1 MSQRLIGA
9 ILGLVAVVA
18 VPIIA
23 AFALAASDDDDDLDR
38 TLILAPSSLAV
49 AQDELD
55 SALAQLGIP
64 TPEWVFAG
72 SQAIVAQ
79 LIDGAPAD
87 LLLTANR
94 ATLDRANDAGVTGA
108 TEVAFTENHLVLAV
122 AEGNPGNIVKLAD
135 LANPSLL
142 IGVCAADVPC
152 GQLANEM
159 TTALGV
165 DVAADTEEPNVRS
178 LSTKL
183 VAGELDA
190 SLIYRTDALATG
202 VEVIDVPG
210 IADYRTTYWGTS
222 LTGDSAVLDFL
233 LSDKGQAIL
242 RSAGFAS

>member
-1 MSQRLIGA
+1 MNQRRPRA
-9 ILGLVAVVA
+9 ILALVAVVA
-18 VPIIA
+18 IPIIA
-23 AFALAASDDDDDLDR
+23 FFALAASDDDSGR
-38 TLILAPSSLAV
+38 VLILAPSSLAV

-64 TPEWVFAG
+64 APEWVFAG

-94 ATLDRANDAGVTGA
+94 ATLDRASDAGVTGA

-122 AEGNPGNIVKLAD
+122 AEGNPGNIAKLVD

-152 GQLANEM
+152 GQLANKM
-159 TTALGV
+159 TAALGV

>member
-1 MSQRLIGA
+1 MNQRRLRA
-9 ILGLVAVVA
+9 ILALVAVVSI
-18 VPIIA
+18 PIIA
-23 AFALAASDDDDDLDR
+23 FFALAASDDDPGR
-38 TLILAPSSLAV
+38 VLILAPSSLAV

-64 TPEWVFAG
+64 APEWVFAG

-122 AEGNPGNIVKLAD
+122 AEGNPGNIAKLVD

-152 GQLANEM
+152 GQLANKM
-159 TTALGV
+159 TAALGV

-233 LSDKGQAIL
+233 LSDTGQAIL

>member
-1 MSQRLIGA
+1 MNQRRLRA
-9 ILGLVAVVA
+9 ILALVAVVSI
-18 VPIIA
+18 PIIA
-23 AFALAASDDDDDLDR
+23 FFALAASDDDPGR
-38 TLILAPSSLAV
+38 VLILAPSSLAV

-64 TPEWVFAG
+64 APEWVFAG
-72 SQAIVAQ
+72 SQAIVSQ

-122 AEGNPGNIVKLAD
+122 AEGNPGNIAKLVD

-152 GQLANEM
+152 GQLANKM
-159 TTALGV
+159 TAALGV

-222 LTGDSAVLDFL
+222 LTGDSVVLDFL
-233 LSDKGQAIL
+233 LSDTGQAIL

>member
-1 MSQRLIGA
+1 MNQRRLRA
-9 ILGLVAVVA
+9 ILALVAVVSI
-18 VPIIA
+18 PIIA
-23 AFALAASDDDDDLDR
+23 FFALAASDDDPGR
-38 TLILAPSSLAV
+38 VLILAPSSLAV

-64 TPEWVFAG
+64 APEWVFAG
-72 SQAIVAQ
+72 SQAIVSQ

-122 AEGNPGNIVKLAD
+122 AEGNPGNIAKLVD

-152 GQLANEM
+152 GQLANKM
-159 TTALGV
+159 TAALGV

-233 LSDKGQAIL
+233 LSDTGQAIL

>member
-1 MSQRLIGA
+1 MSQRRLRA
-9 ILGLVAVVA
+9 ILALVAVVSI
-18 VPIIA
+18 PIIA
-23 AFALAASDDDDDLDR
+23 FFALAASDDDPGR
-38 TLILAPSSLAV
+38 VLILAPSSLAV

-64 TPEWVFAG
+64 APEWVFAG

-122 AEGNPGNIVKLAD
+122 AEGNPGNIAKLVD

-152 GQLANEM
+152 GQLANKM
-159 TTALGV
+159 TAALGV
-165 DVAADTEEPNVRS
+165 DVAADTEEPNARS

-183 VAGELDA
+183 AAGELDA

-233 LSDKGQAIL
+233 LSDTGQAIL